1 MNRPADVV
9 INQSI
14 APIAAYQVF
23 VQLEE
28 RARAAKTTRE
38 LIFSLANETWQLSAH
53 RSSFVFDL
61 NSNSEP
67 KLRAVSGVAQLGE
80 DSPFTV
86 YLKRLGAWIKKRH
99 ATEAGAFYLNVGDV
113 PDALKAGWEEWLPSF
128 LFVAPVHYP
137 EGASVANAAPGRQAT
152 RALVAFAVEDG
163 FDDIQAELIQ
173 RLMDAY
179 GHAWEALESKRN
191 AGVFSSGALTGKWAG
206 IRRWLLPLAAALAL
220 AAMFIPI
227 RLSVLA
233 GAEVIALDAAVVSA
247 PIEGVIKTFHV
258 APNQTVVKGQPL
270 FTLDET
276 SLKNRRE
283 VAFKQLQVARADAM
297 SAQQK
302 SFENENSRADM
313 ASLNGRVAERQ
324 AELASVEDQLKR
336 IIVLAPNDGVVVFG
350 DVNDWLG
357 KPVNTGE
364 RVALLA
370 DPKDAGLLIWL
381 PVSEAINLDVGAN
394 IKLYLQIAPLKPL
407 AATLTQTSYQAV
419 LSPEGIS
426 AYRLRAQLQLSD
438 AQEQSLAR
446 IGLKG
451 TAKLYGEKAPLGYY
465 LFRRPLSA
473 LRELTGW

>member
-1 MNRPADVV
+1 MNRVAEVA
-9 INQSI
+9 INQSTN
-14 APIAAYQVF
+14 PIASYEVF
-23 VQLEE
+23 VQIEE

-38 LIFSLANETWQLSAH
+38 LIFSLANETWQLTSH
-53 RSSFVFDL
+53 RSSFVWEMKG
-61 NSNSEP
+61 SGEP
-67 KLRAVSGVAQLGE
+67 KLRAVAGVAQLGE

-86 YLKRLGAWIKKRH
+86 FLKRLGSWIKKRQSK
-99 ATEAGAFYLNVGDV
+99 EAGAFYLNIDDA
-113 PDALKAGWEEWLPSF
+113 PDALKQGWTEWLPSF
-128 LFVAPVHYP
+128 LFVAPVHFP
-137 EGASVANAAPGRQAT
+137 GASSGAKEQLPLAAM
-152 RALVAFAVEDG
+152 VAFAIEDG
-163 FDDIQAELIQ
+163 LNDVQAELVQ
-173 RLMDAY
+173 RLMDTY
-179 GHAWEALESKRN
+179 GHAWAALQHKRKPSIFGSASLPN
-191 AGVFSSGALTGKWAG
+191 RWVN
-206 IRRWLLPLAAALAL
+206 IRPWLLPLASLLFLAAL
-220 AAMFIPI
+220 FIPI

-233 GAEVIALDAAVVSA
+233 STEIIALEAAVVSA

-258 APNQTVVKGQPL
+258 TPNQSVKKGQVL

-283 VAFKQLQVARADAM
+283 VAFKQLQVAKADAM
-297 SAQQK
+297 AAQQK

-324 AELASVEDQLKR
+324 AELGSVEDQLKR
-336 IIVLAPNDGVVVFG
+336 IDVLAPNDGVVVFG
-350 DVNDWLG
+350 DINDWLG

-381 PVSEAINLDVGAN
+381 PVSEAINLDVGAQ

-426 AYRLRAQLQLSD
+426 AYRLRAQLQLAD

-451 TAKLYGEKAPLGYY
+451 TAKLYGEKAALGYY
-465 LFRRPLSA
+465 LFRRPLAA